1 MGILPCIVIGL
12 FAGCIAKWIM
22 PWAPGGI
29 ILAILLGIGGA
40 FTGGMLGTTFGFE
53 GMAGFDIRSLM
64 IALGGAIIL
73 LTGYGLMVNR
83 MTA

>member
-1 MGILPCIVIGL
+1 MGILLWIVIGL
-12 FAGCIAKWIM
+12 FTGCIAKWIM

-40 FTGGMLGTTFGFE
+40 ITGGMLGTAFGFG
-53 GMAGFDIRSLM
+53 GMTGFDIRTLM

-73 LTGYGLMVNR
+73 LTGYELMVNR

>member
-1 MGILPCIVIGL
+1 MGILLWIVIGL
-12 FAGCIAKWIM
+12 FTGCIAKWIV

-29 ILAILLGIGGA
+29 ILTVLLGIGGA
-40 FTGGMLGTTFGFE
+40 ITGGMLGTAFGFG
-53 GMAGFDIRSLM
+53 GMTGFDIRSLM

-73 LTGYGLMVNR
+73 LTGYGLKVNR